1 MTDNY
6 LKFDN
11 KFVGDVIDEK
21 KQITIRKGEPF
32 VEAGQE
38 VDLLTAGDNKFGEA
52 IIVSTEFLPA
62 KTIANI
68 DFGKHRNYSGFMD
81 FAEAMGEYYAEV
93 IEPSTEFTV
102 IYFRITND

>member
-11 KFVGDVIDEK
+11 KFVGDVIDER

-32 VEAGQE
+32 VEPGQE
-38 VDLLTAGDNKFGEA
+38 VDLLTASDNKFGEA
-52 IIVSTEFLPA
+52 IIVSTEVLPA

-68 DFGKHRNYSGFMD
+68 DFEKHRNYSGFMD
-81 FAEAMGEYYAEV
+81 FAEEMHEYYDEL
-93 IEPSTEFTV
+93 IEPSTKFTV
-102 IYFRITND
+102 IYFRTTDD

>member
-32 VEAGQE
+32 VESGQE
-38 VDLLTAGDNKFGEA
+38 VDLLTASDNKFEEA
-52 IIVSTEFLPA
+52 IIVSTEVLPA
-62 KTIANI
+62 KTVANI
-68 DFGKHRNYSGFMD
+68 DFKKHRNYSGFMD
-81 FAEAMGEYYAEV
+81 FAEEMHEYYDEL

-102 IYFRITND
+102 IYFRTTDD